1 MIAPL
6 AKLLDWSAV
15 QAATLM
21 LPANVYR
28 NNPRLEESLEF
39 LKSLKEIRRSHSSSP
54 VFRLE

>member
-21 LPANVYR
+21 LLANVYR
-28 NNPRLEESLEF
+28 NNPRLEEALEF

-54 VFRLE
+54 VFRPE